1 MWLFVD
7 FLFALELLGGDR
19 QCKKCVIAEKYVQV
33 GATETN
39 EPQWRNMNMLEFPSL
54 WIGSM
59 DHTRYKC
66 LQPRRNDFLSLQGMK
81 KSVFLCLI

>member
-7 FLFALELLGGDR
+7 FLFALELLGGGR

-39 EPQWRNMNMLEFPSL
+39 EPQRRNMKLVGISFSVG
-54 WIGSM
+54 WIIQYIH
-59 DHTRYKC
+59 DT
-66 LQPRRNDFLSLQGMK
+66 
-81 KSVFLCLI
+81 SVCNRGVMTSYLCKG

>member
-39 EPQWRNMNMLEFPSL
+39 EPHRRNMKLVGISF
-54 WIGSM
+54 SM
-59 DHTRYKC
+59 DWIYGSYTI
-66 LQPRRNDFLSLQGMK
+66 Q
-81 KSVFLCLI
+81 VFATAV

>member
-1 MWLFVD
+1 MWLFFY

-39 EPQWRNMNMLEFPSL
+39 EPQRRNMKLVGMSF
-54 WIGSM
+54 SM
-59 DHTRYKC
+59 DWIYGSYTI
-66 LQPRRNDFLSLQGMK
+66 Q
-81 KSVFLCLI
+81 VFATAV